1 MSQNNRQVRRNTA
14 YINSTAARNID
25 VRTAIEQAPTGEPL
39 RVLKREARRAK
50 RMTMSFAY
58 VLFLAVIFTFTGIAV
73 VRYVSLQAE
82 LTASAER
89 IAVYENQLNKL
100 TLANDDEYS
109 KMVNA
114 VDLEE
119 VKRIAIEEL
128 GMVYADADQVITYDR
143 EHSDYVR
150 QVADIQD

>member
-1 MSQNNRQVRRNTA
+1 MSQTRQVRRGNN
-14 YINSTAARNID
+14 YIAGTAARNID

-39 RVLKREARRAK
+39 RQLRGEARKAK
-50 RMTMSFAY
+50 RMTMSIAY
-58 VLFLAVIFTFTGIAV
+58 VLFLTVIFTLTGMAV
-73 VRYVSLQAE
+73 VKYVSLQAE

-89 IAVYENQLNKL
+89 VARYENQLNKL

-109 KMVNA
+109 KMVNT

-119 VKRIAIEEL
+119 IRRVAIEEL
-128 GMVYADADQVITYDR
+128 GMVYADENQVITYER

-150 QVADIQD
+150 QVADIQN